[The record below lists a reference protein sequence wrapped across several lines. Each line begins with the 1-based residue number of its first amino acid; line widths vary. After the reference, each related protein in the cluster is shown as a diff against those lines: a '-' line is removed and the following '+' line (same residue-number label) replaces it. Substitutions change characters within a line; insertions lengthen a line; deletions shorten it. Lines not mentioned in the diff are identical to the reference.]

1 MARKLTLKEAQS
13 VVDTHF
19 PNSGLTLKV
28 YTGAIHPGIVE
39 FPDGVIKQFP
49 RFDVLKR
56 FSDVQGLREYLD
68 RHPLNSLPPVTHHTT
83 SISIS
88 GDRNTTVHN
97 SPHSTVASTPDPL
110 TPLLQSQNQLVN
122 YLSAISEE
130 LPSTVNAALSIL
142 IANLQ
147 QAQQNLRP
155 KSEV

>member
-1 MARKLTLKEAQS
+1 MARKKNLADVQETFDS
-13 VVDTHF
+13 WF
-19 PNSGLTLKV
+19 PNSGYKV
-28 YTGAIHPGIVE
+28 SVYNGSNR
-39 FPDGVIKQFP
+39 DGYLEDSLGRQY
-49 RFDVLKR
+49 R
-56 FSDVQGLREYLD
+56 FSRFSNLKQCGTVEGLKAYLD
-68 RHPLNSLPPVTHHTT
+68 SALGSQPTITHHTT

-122 YLSAISEE
+122 YLSAVSEE